1 MQASWVEGLLP
12 AHWWVEL
19 SLGPLGKAMSRGMS
33 RGGYGLRRCLG
44 SLSAN
49 GCGCVPTL
57 TFVWPE
63 ASLEP
68 VAVGPGLGS
77 NDPSKMSAS
86 SENLCR

>member
-1 MQASWVEGLLP
+1 MP

-19 SLGPLGKAMSRGMS
+19 SLGTLGRAMSRGMS
-33 RGGYGLRRCLG
+33 RGGYGLRRSLG

-57 TFVWPE
+57 IFVWPE

-77 NDPSKMSAS
+77 NDPSKMSTS